1 MADYRDRLMLEDRR
15 CRVLLVED
23 NEVNQALA
31 VAILA
36 KLGYGADVAGDGRAA
51 VAALADAAY
60 GAVLMDC
67 QLPVMDGYQATAEI
81 RRMEEG
87 DTRRTP
93 IIAMTAGAID
103 GDREA
108 CLAAGMDDYITKP
121 IAIAVVDQ
129 VLSRWVP
136 VR

>member
-1 MADYRDRLMLEDRR
+1 
-15 CRVLLVED
+15 
-23 NEVNQALA
+23 
-31 VAILA
+31 
-36 KLGYGADVAGDGRAA
+36 
-51 VAALADAAY
+51 
-60 GAVLMDC
+60 
-67 QLPVMDGYQATAEI
+67 MDGYQATAEI